1 GSYAYVSEHDDAF
14 NSNLDTGALGGG
26 NPYPTDSFVGV
37 PPVVTDPGNGA
48 CPGGSNANAAFFACN
63 GNYVPKA
70 GVFYNGP
77 SIDSGRSDFALR
89 HMFEAHGLVDLPWK
103 IQFTSIL
110 RAQSGFPYT
119 AIATQPVDQDGNAN
133 FDGRDLKTAR
143 NGFAAPRFVN
153 MDMRIAKTWV
163 IRERFKLQGLFEFF
177 NIFNN

>member
-1 GSYAYVSEHDDAF
+1 HNDSTATFVNGYGPWYAGTYDAGILSFEKRMSNRFSVGGSYAYVSEHDDAF

-110 RAQSGFPYT
+110 RAQS
-119 AIATQPVDQDGNAN
+119 
-133 FDGRDLKTAR
+133 
-143 NGFAAPRFVN
+143 
-153 MDMRIAKTWV
+153 
-163 IRERFKLQGLFEFF
+163 
-177 NIFNN
+177 